1 MNAFA
6 FILPYCQ
13 QKVNYF
19 ITKDNIL
26 RDRAART
33 DYKKGPSAVMVLL
46 IMLLPDHWG
55 AER

>member
-1 MNAFA
+1 MNAFT

-26 RDRAART
+26 RDRDART